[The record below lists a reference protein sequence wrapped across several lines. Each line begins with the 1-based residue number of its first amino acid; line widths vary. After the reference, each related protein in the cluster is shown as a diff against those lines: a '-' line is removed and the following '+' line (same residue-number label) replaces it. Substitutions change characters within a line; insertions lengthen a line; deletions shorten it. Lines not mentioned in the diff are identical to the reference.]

1 MVLKGNRLCLACR
14 NEKNPKEL
22 LRITVDSTDSKI
34 YLNQDLNAINTD
46 TIANSGNTDFIK
58 CVNGR
63 SAYLCKSL
71 TCLDNAFK
79 GNRLKNALLGRKFK
93 DKNKVKNTKIS
104 PLNWPLEAQIIK
116 VLQRIC
122 TDSSKTCQNTPM
134 EECS

>member
-1 MVLKGNRLCLACR
+1 LKGNRLCLACR

-58 CVNGR
+58 RVNGR